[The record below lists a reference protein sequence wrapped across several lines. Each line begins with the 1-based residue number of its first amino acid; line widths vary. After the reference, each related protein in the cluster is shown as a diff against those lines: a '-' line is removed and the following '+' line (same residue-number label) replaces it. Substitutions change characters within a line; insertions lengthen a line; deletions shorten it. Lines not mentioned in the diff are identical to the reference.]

1 MTYIAL
7 RLVRNRLSNVGQI
20 DQECKTIYV
29 PVPSYEAEA
38 SLALGNGEWRID
50 QAEIVNYDWG
60 FDPGWNCSQPGVNLV
75 TLNREH
81 DERMSVI

>member
-7 RLVRNRLSNVGQI
+7 RLVRNRISNAGQI

-29 PVPSYEAEA
+29 PVPSYEAEVP
-38 SLALGNGEWRID
+38 LALGNGEWKID
-50 QAEIVNYDWG
+50 QAELVNYDWG
-60 FDPGWNCSQPGVNLV
+60 FGTGWNCPRPGVNLV